1 MSKEIIN
8 KVTSNTKLVNLDL
21 EDFYPKGERVLYDI
35 KQNLWQE
42 LVLKEKDFRQ
52 FVKENDWSLYTD
64 KFVAIYNSA
73 DAVIPSW
80 AYMILTNAIEP
91 FAKKVVF
98 GNLETLETIIFS
110 ESLMSNLKPENYQ
123 DKMLIIKGCGNL
135 PIHDS
140 AYVAAVN
147 LLKPFAKSIMY
158 GEACSAVPVFK
169 RK

>member
-1 MSKEIIN
+1 MKSHRFEIAIA
-8 KVTSNTKLVNLDL
+8 KIDECNTK
-21 EDFYPKGERVLYDI
+21 DI
-35 KQNLWQE
+35 N
-42 LVLKEKDFRQ
+42 
-52 FVKENDWSLYTD
+52 T
-64 KFVAIYNSA
+64 
-73 DAVIPSW
+73 
-80 AYMILTNAIEP
+80 
-91 FAKKVVF
+91 
-98 GNLETLETIIFS
+98 
-110 ESLMSNLKPENYQ
+110 ENYQ